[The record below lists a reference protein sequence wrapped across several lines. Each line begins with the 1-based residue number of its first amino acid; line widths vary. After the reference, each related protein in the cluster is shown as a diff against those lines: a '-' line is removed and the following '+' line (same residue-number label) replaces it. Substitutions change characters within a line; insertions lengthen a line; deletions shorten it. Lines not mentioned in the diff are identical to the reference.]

1 MGNGIAIT
9 ALTIA
14 LVVVGTITGWLLE
27 DRYLS
32 GSVDRSYSLSAENL
46 HQPGIDELNR
56 IKSRWSV
63 KYLDLREI
71 EIQSALDKIGIRKEH
86 LAIFQDAM
94 NKMGVKEYEE
104 AIIQLTT
111 VPESSFYFQLSQTN
125 IETGRKELL
134 KISLE
139 KEVKVRQVL
148 EESLRISEL
157 NTFAE
162 RVAKEEQQSARKVAE
177 QESEFQRL
185 AKEQQTAARREAE
198 EETESQR
205 LAKEQ
210 QAAARREAEK
220 EVERQR
226 LAKEQQAVA
235 RQEAEEEA
243 EEFAKESNKE
253 KK

>member
-1 MGNGIAIT
+1 M
-9 ALTIA
+9 
-14 LVVVGTITGWLLE
+14 
-27 DRYLS
+27 
-32 GSVDRSYSLSAENL
+32 
-46 HQPGIDELNR
+46 
-56 IKSRWSV
+56 
-63 KYLDLREI
+63 DLREI

-210 QAAARREAEK
+210 QSAARREAEK

-226 LAKEQQAVA
+226 LAKELQQIEAENQKLRAIQEERTKVLELAKTHPTIKAIVTGELNFYIDPLPSYAGPNVEVAVA
-235 RQEAEEEA
+235 DISIAFSSSDLYGA
-243 EEFAKESNKE
+243 VV
-253 KK
+253 